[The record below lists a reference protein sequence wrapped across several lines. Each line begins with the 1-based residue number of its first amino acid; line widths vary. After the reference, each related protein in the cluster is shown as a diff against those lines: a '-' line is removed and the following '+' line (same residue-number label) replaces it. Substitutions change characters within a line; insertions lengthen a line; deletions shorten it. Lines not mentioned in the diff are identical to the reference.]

1 MANAPDPKKLAAELA
16 ADAARKAAEEQRERR
31 ESTHL
36 WLFVDGERRVLRM
49 AETSARHVQ
58 ALRREGWDLNE
69 VWAKLLG
76 GEGGALDVFVAGWWL
91 AGLQLGLVE
100 EFDKLLD
107 MSFAASPHVYFPS
120 DEERASDG
128 GGALDPP
135 A

>member
-1 MANAPDPKKLAAELA
+1 MANAPDPKELRAKEAIDKAREAAQA
-16 ADAARKAAEEQRERR
+16 QRERR
-31 ESTHL
+31 ENTHL

-69 VWAKLLG
+69 VWSKLLS
-76 GEGGALDVFVAGWWL
+76 GEGGSLDVFVAGWWL

-107 MSFAASPHVYFPS
+107 MSFTSSPHVYFPS